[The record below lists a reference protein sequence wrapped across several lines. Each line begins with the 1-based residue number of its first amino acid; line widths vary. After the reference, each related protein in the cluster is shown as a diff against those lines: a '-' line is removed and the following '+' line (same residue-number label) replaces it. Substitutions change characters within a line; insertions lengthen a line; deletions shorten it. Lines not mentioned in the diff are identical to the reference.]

1 MPTTRSV
8 FRYGHERG
16 RDQGCHD
23 GVLIIFITITI
34 TITNIIIIFLIIII
48 IGMKGVQRVV
58 ERRARAPAPRRTNTN
73 TRPSQLNTSAYA
85 RDNIIDGRR
94 QRHDDLAHRHRWPLV
109 GAHVS
114 VDAVAGGADS
124 NARQVCPT
132 RGRVQDTVSSTPEVL
147 SFQPVPS
154 RRGSSQAH
162 CACHTTA
169 DDDANDTRTPP
180 LGRRPRRWR
189 EGATSV
195 RCGERREPTR
205 KSKTNVQ
212 GPHDPL
218 PLGSRCTT
226 VARHAALAAATTT
239 NDVDRRT

>member
-16 RDQGCHD
+16 RDQGRHD

-73 TRPSQLNTSAYA
+73 TRPSQLNSSAYA

-94 QRHDDLAHRHRWPLV
+94 QRHDDLAHRRRWPLV
-109 GAHVS
+109 GARVS
-114 VDAVAGGADS
+114 VNAVAGGADS

-147 SFQPVPS
+147 SFQLCRAAVG
-154 RRGSSQAH
+154 RRRRIARATPPRTTTPTTPERHRSADARVGGGKVRRAYGAERGENLPGSPRRTCRA
-162 CACHTTA
+162 HTTRCLWTA
-169 DDDANDTRTPP
+169 GA
-180 LGRRPRRWR
+180 RR
-189 EGATSV
+189 
-195 RCGERREPTR
+195 
-205 KSKTNVQ
+205 
-212 GPHDPL
+212 L
-218 PLGSRCTT
+218 
-226 VARHAALAAATTT
+226 ARHAALAATTT